1 MNRLSPAG
9 SAILTTSRR
18 WALGAVA
25 AVYLAVAV
33 AVLSQVDA
41 DTLQLAASLPLWLI
55 LCLLGLSLV
64 NYALRA
70 ARWLMLA
77 RALDLRVPHVANTLY
92 YFSGYSLTAT
102 PGKAGEA
109 IRLWLMKSGHGIP
122 YSRSMPLMLADRA
135 LDIWAI
141 MLLTLASFSG
151 FEAYRWH
158 GVALLVLVVLVSLP
172 LLRPRMLEPVLLA
185 AAGVAKRRARLLV
198 LLRRVLRA
206 MGKLSSWKTYG
217 ATMVP
222 SVVGWWAEAFAL
234 YLILQHFGTEVSMAN
249 AVFVFSFSMIVGAIS
264 MLPGGLGSTEAT
276 MVILLTALGV
286 DLDVAL
292 LSTAII
298 RATTFWFAVV
308 IGLLLAPSAMTT
320 SRRAAKAST
329 LLHMKETA

>member
-1 MNRLSPAG
+1 MSNPGAT
-9 SAILTTSRR
+9 ILTSSRQ

-25 AVYLAVAV
+25 AAYIAVVAV
-33 AVLSQVDA
+33 ALSQVDA
-41 DTLQLAASLPLWLI
+41 EILQLAASLPLWLI
-55 LCLLGLSLV
+55 AALLGLSLV

-70 ARWLMLA
+70 GRWVMLS
-77 RALDLRVPHVANTLY
+77 RALDLRVPHFANTLY

-109 IRLWLMKSGHGIP
+109 IRLWLLKAGHGIA

-141 MLLTLASFSG
+141 MLLTLVSFSG
-151 FEAYRWH
+151 FQTYRWH
-158 GVALLVLVVLVSLP
+158 GVALLVIVVLVSLP
-172 LLRPRMLEPVLLA
+172 LVRPRMLEPMLLA
-185 AAGVAKRRARLLV
+185 AAGIAKRRVRLLV

-206 MGKLSSWKTYG
+206 MGTLSSWKTYG
-217 ATMVP
+217 TTLVP
-222 SVVGWWAEAFAL
+222 SVAGWWAEAFAL
-234 YLILQHFGTEVSMAN
+234 FLILQHFGAEVSMAN

-286 DLDVAL
+286 DMNVAL
-292 LSTAII
+292 ISTAII

-308 IGLLLAPSAMTT
+308 IGLLLTPSAMAI
-320 SRRAAKAST
+320 SRKAAKAG
-329 LLHMKETA
+329 LLFRVKETA

>member
-1 MNRLSPAG
+1 MNK
-9 SAILTTSRR
+9 LTSGAAFFTASRR
-18 WALGAVA
+18 WGLI
-25 AVYLAVAV
+25 AVAV
-33 AVLSQVDA
+33 VYIAAAIAMISTVNT
-41 DTLQLAASLPLWLI
+41 DTLQRAASLPMWLMAS
-55 LCLLGLSLV
+55 LLGLSLV

-70 ARWLMLA
+70 GRWLMLS
-77 RALDLRVPHVANTLY
+77 RVLELQVPHLSNALY

-109 IRLWLMKSGHGIP
+109 IRLWLMKSGHGIA

-151 FEAYRWH
+151 FQAYRWH

-172 LLRPRMLEPVLLA
+172 LVRPKMLEPVLLA

-206 MGKLSSWKTYG
+206 MDRLSNWKTYG
-217 ATMVP
+217 ATLVP
-222 SVVGWWAEAFAL
+222 SVLGWWAEAFAL
-234 YLILQHFGTEVSMAN
+234 YVILQHFGTEVSVAN

-276 MVILLTALGV
+276 MIILLTTLGV
-286 DLDVAL
+286 ELDVAL
-292 LSTAII
+292 VSTAII
-298 RATTFWFAVV
+298 RTTTFWFAVV

-320 SRRAAKAST
+320 SRRAAKAG
-329 LLHMKETA
+329 LLLRIKDPT

>member
-1 MNRLSPAG
+1 MNK
-9 SAILTTSRR
+9 LTSGAAFFTASRR
-18 WALGAVA
+18 WGLI
-25 AVYLAVAV
+25 AVAV
-33 AVLSQVDA
+33 VYIAAAITMISTVNT
-41 DTLQLAASLPLWLI
+41 DTLQRAASLPMWLMAS
-55 LCLLGLSLV
+55 LLGLSLV
-64 NYALRA
+64 NYVLRA
-70 ARWLMLA
+70 GRWLMLS
-77 RALDLRVPHVANTLY
+77 RVLELQVPHLSNALY

-109 IRLWLMKSGHGIP
+109 IRLWLMKSGHGIA

-151 FEAYRWH
+151 FQAYRWH

-172 LLRPRMLEPVLLA
+172 LVRPKMLEPVLLA

-206 MGKLSSWKTYG
+206 MDRLSNWKTYG
-217 ATMVP
+217 ATLVP
-222 SVVGWWAEAFAL
+222 SVLGWWAEAFAL
-234 YLILQHFGTEVSMAN
+234 YVILQHFGTEVSVAN

-276 MVILLTALGV
+276 MIILLTTLGV
-286 DLDVAL
+286 EMDVAL
-292 LSTAII
+292 VSTAII
-298 RATTFWFAVV
+298 RTTTFWFAVV

-320 SRRAAKAST
+320 SRRAAKAG
-329 LLHMKETA
+329 LLLRIKDPT

>member
-1 MNRLSPAG
+1 MNK
-9 SAILTTSRR
+9 LTSGAAFFTASRR
-18 WALGAVA
+18 WGLI
-25 AVYLAVAV
+25 AVAV
-33 AVLSQVDA
+33 VYIAAAIAMISTVNT
-41 DTLQLAASLPLWLI
+41 DTLQRAASLPMWLMAS
-55 LCLLGLSLV
+55 LLGLSLV

-70 ARWLMLA
+70 GRWLMLS
-77 RALDLRVPHVANTLY
+77 RVLELQVPHLSNALY

-109 IRLWLMKSGHGIP
+109 IRLWLMKSGHGIA

-151 FEAYRWH
+151 FQAYRWH

-172 LLRPRMLEPVLLA
+172 LVRPKMLEPVLLA

-206 MGKLSSWKTYG
+206 MDRLSNWETYG
-217 ATMVP
+217 ATLVP
-222 SVVGWWAEAFAL
+222 SVLGWWAEAFAL
-234 YLILQHFGTEVSMAN
+234 YVILQHFGTEVSVAN

-276 MVILLTALGV
+276 MIILLTTLGV
-286 DLDVAL
+286 EMDVAL
-292 LSTAII
+292 VSTAII
-298 RATTFWFAVV
+298 RTTTFWFAVV

-320 SRRAAKAST
+320 SRRAAKAG
-329 LLHMKETA
+329 LLLRIKDPT

>member
-1 MNRLSPAG
+1 MNELTPVT
-9 SAILTTSRR
+9 AILTSSRR

-25 AVYLAVAV
+25 AIYLAVAA
-33 AVLSQVDA
+33 AVLSQVDSE
-41 DTLQLAASLPLWLI
+41 TLKLAASLPVWLI

-70 ARWLMLA
+70 GRWVMLS
-77 RALDLRVPHVANTLY
+77 RTLDLQVPHFANTLY

-109 IRLWLMKSGHGIP
+109 IRLWLMKSGHGIA

-135 LDIWAI
+135 LDTWAI
-141 MLLTLASFSG
+141 MLLTLVSFSG
-151 FEAYRWH
+151 FQAYRWH
-158 GVALLVLVVLVSLP
+158 GVALLVIVVLVSLP
-172 LLRPRMLEPVLLA
+172 LIRPRMLEPVLLA
-185 AAGVAKRRARLLV
+185 AAGVVKRRVRLLV
-198 LLRRVLRA
+198 RLRRVLRA
-206 MGKLSSWKTYG
+206 MGRLSSWKTYG

-222 SVVGWWAEAFAL
+222 SVIGWWAESFAL
-234 YLILQHFGTEVSMAN
+234 YLILQHFGAEVSVAN

-286 DLDVAL
+286 DMDVAL
-292 LSTAII
+292 ISTAII

-308 IGLLLAPSAMTT
+308 IGLLLTPSAMTT
-320 SRRAAKAST
+320 SRRAAKAGM
-329 LLHMKETA
+329 LLRVKETA

>member
-1 MNRLSPAG
+1 MNK
-9 SAILTTSRR
+9 LTSGAAFFTASRR
-18 WALGAVA
+18 WGLI
-25 AVYLAVAV
+25 AVAV
-33 AVLSQVDA
+33 VYIAAAIAMISTVNT
-41 DTLQLAASLPLWLI
+41 DTLQRAASLPMWLMAS
-55 LCLLGLSLV
+55 LLGLSLV

-70 ARWLMLA
+70 GRWLMLS
-77 RALDLRVPHVANTLY
+77 RVLELQVPHLSNALY

-109 IRLWLMKSGHGIP
+109 IRLWLMKSGHGIA

-151 FEAYRWH
+151 FQAYRWH

-172 LLRPRMLEPVLLA
+172 LVRPKMLEPVLLA

-206 MGKLSSWKTYG
+206 MDRLSNWKTYG
-217 ATMVP
+217 ATLVP
-222 SVVGWWAEAFAL
+222 SVLGWWAEAFAL
-234 YLILQHFGTEVSMAN
+234 YVILQHFGTEVSVAN

-276 MVILLTALGV
+276 MIILLTTLGV
-286 DLDVAL
+286 EMDVAL
-292 LSTAII
+292 VSTAII
-298 RATTFWFAVV
+298 RTTTFWFAVV

-320 SRRAAKAST
+320 SRRAAKAG
-329 LLHMKETA
+329 LLLRIKDPT